1 MFTRLRSLSNRGL
14 PTLHP
19 PEAPATTAA
28 GDDRKSI
35 PVHDES
41 FSFRLDIP
49 TPDSDIYDSFEQ
61 AQEKKEEEEYLLRS
75 ACFDPDPIELLSFD
89 DNTLRGYL
97 DLDTP
102 LCGERG
108 DEWAELVQS
117 AAVDVHLEAEG
128 EQDGLSAPAVDTA
141 VDTTTAADTDIA
153 TETGVATNM
162 HINDSAVSLSPPS
175 TTPTQQQQQLQQ
187 PLQQQEYDN
196 IGTRYKSLEDS
207 PLGAIDFATTRKAL
221 GNVKGLK
228 VLDLA
233 CGIGRWARWCVEH
246 GDAERVVG
254 IDISETMVEGANEM
268 KTNLTDERLKERLE
282 FRVGDCSVP
291 LSEEEGGRGFDLVL
305 GSWYRELPTLFSL
318 TYSLSLYDGAFVA
331 RNKMVLTVIK
341 PTVSCAP
348 NRSTL
353 VTMFRNIFNNL
364 KPGGRF
370 IGVVPNSFC
379 PMYEPYE
386 YYDLRMSP
394 LEEVE
399 PGAWKCKFEYLPDEN
414 VVFETYARVHSLYEE
429 AAEEAEAGMRRNI
442 RWIPYILPPGD
453 DREESGYW
461 DAWKLRPHSVVIEC
475 VRPRL

>member
-1 MFTRLRSLSNRGL
+1 MGALGRRHLRLRSEHNDSFARLPTCCLISYQSQPCSSPCTSETNETLLPVHRTTAAAVRLISSSTCKQSQRSSIKLPMFEAVPGAWKGRTYQPGITPPMCIDHIYVQFHPSSVTPPTPPSPLRQEKTHVCAVMFTRLRSLSNRGL

-28 GDDRKSI
+28 GDDRKSL

-61 AQEKKEEEEYLLRS
+61 AREKKEEEEYLLRS

-108 DEWAELVQS
+108 DDWAGLVQS

-153 TETGVATNM
+153 TETDIAIETDTGVATNM

-175 TTPTQQQQQLQQ
+175 ATPTQQQQQLLQQ

-254 IDISETMVEGANEM
+254 IDISKTMVEGANEM

-305 GSWYRELPTLFSL
+305 GSWYRELPVL
-318 TYSLSLYDGAFVA
+318 LSLG
-331 RNKMVLTVIK
+331 T
-341 PTVSCAP
+341 
-348 NRSTL
+348 
-353 VTMFRNIFNNL
+353 
-364 KPGGRF
+364 
-370 IGVVPNSFC
+370 
-379 PMYEPYE
+379 
-386 YYDLRMSP
+386 
-394 LEEVE
+394 
-399 PGAWKCKFEYLPDEN
+399 
-414 VVFETYARVHSLYEE
+414 
-429 AAEEAEAGMRRNI
+429 
-442 RWIPYILPPGD
+442 
-453 DREESGYW
+453 
-461 DAWKLRPHSVVIEC
+461 
-475 VRPRL
+475 